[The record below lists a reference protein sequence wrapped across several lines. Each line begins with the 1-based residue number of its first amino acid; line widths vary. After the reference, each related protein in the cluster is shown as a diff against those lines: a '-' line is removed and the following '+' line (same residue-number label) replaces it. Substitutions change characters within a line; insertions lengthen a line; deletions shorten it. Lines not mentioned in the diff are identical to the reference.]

1 MSLSHSLSSTQSPS
15 TPSLATSQTPSG
27 SPTQDH
33 LDRRILILGITL
45 VILSLLL
52 MGCIVFVLRMKYH
65 RSGDGFLSFSRR
77 TVIEPRHPASRI
89 ISYGSRGNETPRFG
103 YSHTPGSNMRLA
115 NRRSDGVWQ
124 FSELNSPLTP
134 GDGSDLELSPSS
146 FSSFHSSTTRLVTKE
161 QEATVPTTP
170 PTLSIDVEIA
180 VDVPPP
186 AYVYE
191 HGTKG

>member
-1 MSLSHSLSSTQSPS
+1 
-15 TPSLATSQTPSG
+15 
-27 SPTQDH
+27 
-33 LDRRILILGITL
+33 
-45 VILSLLL
+45 
-52 MGCIVFVLRMKYH
+52 
-65 RSGDGFLSFSRR
+65 
-77 TVIEPRHPASRI
+77 
-89 ISYGSRGNETPRFG
+89 
-103 YSHTPGSNMRLA
+103 MRLA

-124 FSELNSPLTP
+124 FSDLNSPLTP
-134 GDGSDLELSPSS
+134 QDGSDLELSPSS
-146 FSSFHSSTTRLVTKE
+146 FSSFRSSTTRLVTKE